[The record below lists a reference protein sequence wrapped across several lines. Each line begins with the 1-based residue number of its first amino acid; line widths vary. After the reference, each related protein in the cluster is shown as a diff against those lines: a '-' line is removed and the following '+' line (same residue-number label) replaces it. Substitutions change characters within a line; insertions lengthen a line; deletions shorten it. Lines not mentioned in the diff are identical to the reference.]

1 MYSGSIKG
9 KVLQRK
15 AVGHA
20 MQFLC
25 KLPRFKKQ
33 NIIIHSQAFKEI
45 DYRATWTAE

>member
-1 MYSGSIKG
+1 VYSGSIKG

-25 KLPRFKKQ
+25 KLPRFKKTKYNNTQ
-33 NIIIHSQAFKEI
+33 SSIQRNRLQSYL
-45 DYRATWTAE
+45 DC